1 LALSCKD
8 QAKQLSTQYYSR
20 PNISALEIRNPETVI
35 AEIIGPIGEILGPK
49 VYSPKAQ
56 FYALLGTR
64 PAESNYSFVT
74 ESMRKQCIT
83 NVLKDLVT
91 AEKVARRQYDELIM
105 FPEIKGFE
113 SDLLYIRNEEHE
125 HEKILECIIQ
135 RLGNQPTPTQYI
147 KGPTYTA
154 AELRAQQKGILFTPK
169 ALGEIYETILDRF
182 GEEEEKSVKNY
193 EEFLVKVQQSN
204 EALETALKKGT
215 ISEDGY
221 NAVVYPLRSLQQ
233 KVNKHLNEERVHLD
247 VVDALR
253 AMFSNM
259 KLGTVY

>member
-8 QAKQLSTQYYSR
+8 QGKQQNTQYYSR
-20 PNISALEIRNPETVI
+20 PNISAQELRIPSTVI
-35 AEIIGPIGEILGPK
+35 DWSTGFHGEIVTPK
-49 VYSPKAQ
+49 VYSPIKF
-56 FYALLGTR
+56 FYTHSLLEKEGTL
-64 PAESNYSFVT
+64 
-74 ESMRKQCIT
+74 Q
-83 NVLKDLVT
+83 VLRDLVT
-91 AEKVARRQYDELIM
+91 AEKVARRQYDELLM
-105 FPEIKGFE
+105 FPGIKGFE
-113 SDLLYIRNEEHE
+113 GDLLYIRNDEHE

>member
-125 HEKILECIIQ
+125 HEKILECILQ
-135 RLGNQPTPTQYI
+135 RLGKPIAQPSTI
-147 KGPTYTA
+147 KPMETT
-154 AELRAQQKGILFTPK
+154 KGLTLTPK
-169 ALGEIYETILDRF
+169 SLGEFYVTILDRF
-182 GEEEEKSVKNY
+182 AELEQKSVDSY
-193 EEFLVKVQQSN
+193 GDFLLKVQQSRI
-204 EALETALKKGT
+204 ALRKQGLPDDEYDKIAT
-215 ISEDGY
+215 
-221 NAVVYPLRSLQQ
+221 P
-233 KVNKHLNEERVHLD
+233 LNELERKIYKHMNEEQTHLD
-247 VVDALR
+247 VVN
-253 AMFSNM
+253 AMREMFNNM
-259 KLGTVY
+259 KLGNVY